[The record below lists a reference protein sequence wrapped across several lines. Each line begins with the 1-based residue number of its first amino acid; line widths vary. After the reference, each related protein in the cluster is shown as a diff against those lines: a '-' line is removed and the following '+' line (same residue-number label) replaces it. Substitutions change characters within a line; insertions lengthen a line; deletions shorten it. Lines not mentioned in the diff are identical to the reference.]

1 MGDINSAG
9 HIQTQIISKGSK
21 SPLWSV
27 RKSGQV
33 YLYTY
38 AQATNAIRKINFFVL
53 RKVFQ
58 HPVLTMQLLAVHLFM
73 GSFLR
78 ETWFCCQAYLH
89 KKSNILKH
97 SVYTSTSY
105 IEWLDSSHLSYS
117 CFFTV
122 KNARE
127 QPNIALANVTI
138 VFVTIID

>member
-89 KKSNILKH
+89 KKSNTLKH
-97 SVYTSTSY
+97 LRMVGFFPPFLLMFFYCEECKRTT
-105 IEWLDSSHLSYS
+105 EH
-117 CFFTV
+117 CFGKCYDCFCD
-122 KNARE
+122 N
-127 QPNIALANVTI
+127 N
-138 VFVTIID
+138 